1 MNIRFCSITL
11 AGLLCPLASVASE
24 RISSFHSDITIR
36 ADASITVTETIT
48 VISRGEQIRHGIF
61 RDFPTSYTG
70 DWGTHYNIGF
80 SIQTITRD
88 ANPEP
93 YQIKEHHNG
102 VTIIIGDRDIIL
114 PLGMHT
120 YSLTYTT
127 KRQLG
132 FFENHDELY
141 WNVTGSGWRFPID
154 KVTAT
159 VTLPQQLDPQK
170 IHVEAYTGPQGAKG
184 TAYTAQVTPEG
195 VAQFTTT
202 APLRVREGLT
212 IVVTWPKGL
221 VTPPTAW
228 MNFWFFV
235 QDNYR
240 ILILLLL
247 LILWFFFYLA
257 LLIKVRK
264 TRNFGTII
272 PLFTPPTT
280 MSAAEVYYVARGH
293 LLAQPTKL
301 LSIATVQAAVEGFL
315 TISSEPQFLSKRYT
329 LIQKKQPESVTS
341 SRTPSAITELV
352 LKIFAEKER
361 IELSEKEKPVV
372 AKAISHLTFF
382 VSQAYDHC
390 FSTHYLFLGGISL
403 IALVLSN
410 LFFLTP
416 WFAGGI
422 LPLFL
427 LLFPLIRSYTPAGR
441 QLMQEIEGFKL
452 FLTTTETERLEIIG
466 TPPTRTPELY
476 ETYLPYAMALGVEKQ
491 WTKQFTPVFAKL
503 QAEGHPYTPVWFIG
517 APFTIET
524 MPTFA
529 SSLQN
534 SLSSSISSSTTI
546 PGSSSGSGGGGSSGG
561 GGGGGGGGGW

>member
-1 MNIRFCSITL
+1 MNIRLIAAIAWLLVPTSSI
-11 AGLLCPLASVASE
+11 ASE
-24 RISSFHSDITIR
+24 RISSFHSAIAIR
-36 ADASITVTETIT
+36 TDGSMSVTETIT
-48 VISRGEQIRHGIF
+48 VVSAGEQIRHGIF

-70 DWGTHYNIGF
+70 DWGTHYNIRF
-80 SIQTITRD
+80 SLQKITRD
-88 ANPEP
+88 TNPEP

-102 VTIIIGDRDIIL
+102 VTIIIGDRDMIL
-114 PLGMHT
+114 SPGMHT
-120 YSLTYTT
+120 YSLMYTT

-132 FFENHDELY
+132 FFESHDELY
-141 WNVTGSGWRFPID
+141 WNVTGNGWRLPID

-159 VTLPQQLDPQK
+159 VTLPQQLDPHK

-184 TAYTAQVTPEG
+184 TAYAAQVTADG
-195 VAQFTTT
+195 VAQFATT
-202 APLRVREGLT
+202 APLGVREGLT
-212 IVVTWPKGL
+212 IVVTWPKGSIP
-221 VTPPTAW
+221 PPTAW
-228 MNFWFFV
+228 MNFWYFV
-235 QDNYR
+235 QDNYQ
-240 ILILLLL
+240 L
-247 LILWFFFYLA
+247 LIMLFLLMLWFVLYLA

-272 PLFTPPTT
+272 PLFTPPTS

-315 TISSEPQFLSKRYT
+315 TISYEPQFLSKRYT
-329 LIQKKQPESVTS
+329 LVQKKQPESATS
-341 SRTPSAITELV
+341 SRTPSASTALV
-352 LKIFAEKER
+352 LKIFATNER
-361 IELSEKEKPVV
+361 IELSEKERPTV
-372 AKAISHLTFF
+372 AKTISQLTFF

-390 FSTHYLFLGGISL
+390 FSTRYLFLGGISL
-403 IALVLSN
+403 IALALIN
-410 LFFLTP
+410 LFLLTP
-416 WFAGGI
+416 WFSWGI
-422 LPLFL
+422 LPLLL

-441 QLMQEIEGFKL
+441 KIMQEIEGFKL
-452 FLTTTETERLEIIG
+452 FLATTETERLQIIG

-503 QAEGHPYTPVWFIG
+503 QAEGHPYTPVWFMG
-517 APFTIET
+517 APFTVET
-524 MPTFA
+524 MPAFA

-534 SLSSSISSSTTI
+534 SLSSSISSSTTM

>member
-1 MNIRFCSITL
+1 MNIRLCSITL
-11 AGLLCPLASVASE
+11 VGLLCPLFSVASE
-24 RISSFHSDITIR
+24 RISSFHSAIAIHTDG
-36 ADASITVTETIT
+36 SMTVTETIT
-48 VISRGEQIRHGIF
+48 VISAGEQIRHGIF

-70 DWGTHYNIGF
+70 DWGTRYNIGF

-88 ANPEP
+88 GKQEP

-102 VTIIIGDRDIIL
+102 VTIIIGDRDAIL
-114 PLGMHT
+114 SPGTHT
-120 YSLTYTT
+120 YTLTYTT
-127 KRQLG
+127 QRQLG
-132 FFENHDELY
+132 FFEHHDELY
-141 WNVTGSGWRFPID
+141 WNVTGNGWRLPID

-159 VTLPQQLDPQK
+159 VTLPQQLDPHK
-170 IHVEAYTGPQGAKG
+170 IHVEAYTGPQGARG
-184 TAYTAQVTPEG
+184 TAYAAQVTADG

-202 APLRVREGLT
+202 APLGVREGLT

-228 MNFWFFV
+228 INFWYFV

-240 ILILLLL
+240 LLIMLFL
-247 LILWFFFYLA
+247 LILWFFFYLT
-257 LLIKVRK
+257 LLINVRK

-280 MSAAEVYYVARGH
+280 LSAAEVYYVARGH

-315 TISSEPQFLSKRYT
+315 TISYEPQFLSKRYT
-329 LIQKKQPESVTS
+329 LVQKKQPESAPK
-341 SRTPSAITELV
+341 PSAITALV
-352 LKIFAEKER
+352 LQIFATKER
-361 IELSEKEKPVV
+361 IELSEKERPTI
-372 AKAISHLTFF
+372 AQTISRLTFF
-382 VSQAYDHC
+382 VSQAYNHC
-390 FSTHYLFLGGISL
+390 FSTQYLFMGGISL
-403 IALVLSN
+403 VALLVSS
-410 LFFLTP
+410 FFLLTP
-416 WFAGGI
+416 WLAWAI

-427 LLFPLIRSYTPAGR
+427 LLFPLVRSYTPAGR
-441 QLMQEIEGFKL
+441 QIMQEIEGFKL
-452 FLTTTETERLEIIG
+452 FLATTETERLEIIG

-517 APFTIET
+517 APFTVET
-524 MPTFA
+524 MPAFA

-534 SLSSSISSSTTI
+534 SLNSSISSSTTT